1 MNSRTKMDIGTNG
14 DAKDEVRDASPP
26 QQQNNIISVPDIE
39 KSAAM
44 YKCLSIADPQKFID
58 EMKTAIQCWAGM
70 KVIRY
75 HLVLNFVIIFL
86 YYVRFKHFSHT
97 KRILLKYITNWK

>member
-1 MNSRTKMDIGTNG
+1 MDIGING
-14 DAKDEVRDASPP
+14 DAKDEVRDASLP
-26 QQQNNIISVPDIE
+26 QQQNNIISVPGIE
-39 KSAAM
+39 QSAAM

-86 YYVRFKHFSHT
+86 YYVRLEIQKEFC
-97 KRILLKYITNWK
+97 

>member
-1 MNSRTKMDIGTNG
+1 MDIGING
-14 DAKDEVRDASPP
+14 DAKDEVRDASLP
-26 QQQNNIISVPDIE
+26 QQQNNIISVPGIE
-39 KSAAM
+39 QSAAM

-75 HLVLNFVIIFL
+75 HLVLNFVIIF
-86 YYVRFKHFSHT
+86 F
-97 KRILLKYITNWK
+97 ILR